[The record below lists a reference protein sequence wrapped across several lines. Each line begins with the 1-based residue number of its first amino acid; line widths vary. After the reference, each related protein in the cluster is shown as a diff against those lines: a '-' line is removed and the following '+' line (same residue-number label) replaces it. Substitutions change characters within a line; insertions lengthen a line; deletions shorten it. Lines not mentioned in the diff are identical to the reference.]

1 VLAAGRA
8 AKPAT
13 AINQLLSSATW
24 AAPQADS
31 EAPTAGNKKARGKK
45 AAAAAAAAAA
55 AGGGSDSITM
65 HDGVR
70 LAPGAD
76 AAYDAA
82 VAEQQYLQDSY
93 EAEQQA
99 QLQWYASQAAAA
111 GGGWGQQ
118 QQWRQQQ
125 QQWRQQQQQQPGGQ
139 GLQVQEA
146 LVIDEAG
153 GVIGLV
159 ST

>member
-1 VLAAGRA
+1 MQG
-8 AKPAT
+8 
-13 AINQLLSSATW
+13 
-24 AAPQADS
+24 
-31 EAPTAGNKKARGKK
+31 
-45 AAAAAAAAAA
+45 
-55 AGGGSDSITM
+55 
-65 HDGVR
+65 GVR

-99 QLQWYASQAAAA
+99 QLQWYAAHAAAA

-118 QQWRQQQ
+118 QHWRQ
-125 QQWRQQQQQQPGGQ
+125 QQQQQQPGGQ

-159 ST
+159 SS